1 MVTESAPLGPWHSNL
16 HLHPVHH
23 RQFARTYRARDKA
36 SRLRH
41 LHNGMIHPTCDEL
54 AAAHGHPTP
63 APGPQ
68 PRHSNTPLVEFD
80 WVHHQESRASS
91 PLRRGPRLTGDIT
104 LGLSPSAPSL
114 SQAAPRPPW
123 SAQEHL
129 SWPPCTQPRLAALTR
144 CSIPITGILSEV
156 NTRWSRPERMSIF
169 INQPVT
175 SYAGI
180 SHTESVFVSL
190 YGRS

>member
-1 MVTESAPLGPWHSNL
+1 VTESAPLGPWHSNL

-80 WVHHQESRASS
+80 WVHHQERRASS
-91 PLRRGPRLTGDIT
+91 PLRQDPKDPRLLGKIT
-104 LGLSPSAPSL
+104 LGCSPSAPSL
-114 SQAAPRPPW
+114 SQAAVCPPW
-123 SAQEHL
+123 SIQEHL
-129 SWPPCTQPRLAALTR
+129 SWPRYTHCAGDIQPRPVDPFRPSILVFPRLSGR
-144 CSIPITGILSEV
+144 RKCSTEV
-156 NTRWSRPERMSIF
+156 SIF
-169 INQPVT
+169 LRRHP
-175 SYAGI
+175 
-180 SHTESVFVSL
+180 L
-190 YGRS
+190 RST